1 MKQKTKKRLF
11 SASVTAFTACV
22 FAAAA
27 YTGKLL
33 SSVRDGIDRLPNDFT
48 ITAHTGANKTEMNT
62 LNSLSVSLESSADI
76 AEIDLNF
83 TRDGTPVLSHN
94 TPEDGCPLLTDAFKI
109 VSENATKKI
118 NVDVKTTAFLE
129 KVPEIAERTGISDR
143 IFFTGIE
150 LKDID
155 AVRTK
160 APGLM
165 YYLNFK
171 PDRTRLDEKDYLLEL
186 VKTVKDA
193 GAVGLNI
200 NLKYS
205 SDKLVR
211 VFHENGLLVSV
222 WTANSI
228 TDMLRV
234 LKTAPD
240 NITTKRPDVLSAVI
254 DFLK

>member
-1 MKQKTKKRLF
+1 MKKKTKKRLF
-11 SASVTAFTACV
+11 SASAAAFTACI

-27 YTGKLL
+27 YTGKQLN
-33 SSVRDGIDRLPNDFT
+33 SVRDGIDRLPDGFT

-76 AEIDLNF
+76 AETDLNF
-83 TRDGTPVLSHN
+83 TPDGTPVLSHN
-94 TPEDGCPLLTDAFKI
+94 TPEDGCPLLTDAFKLAA
-109 VSENATKKI
+109 ENGTKKI

-129 KVPEIAERTGISDR
+129 KVPEIAKDTGMTDR
-143 IFFTGIE
+143 IFLTGIE
-150 LKDID
+150 LKDIEQ
-155 AVRTK
+155 VKSK
-160 APGLM
+160 APGVE

-171 PDRTRLDEKDYLLEL
+171 PDKTRLNDNDYLLEL

-222 WTANSI
+222 WTANSF

-234 LKTAPD
+234 LKNAPD